1 METISSINP
10 KRILWCCAENSMTL
24 DQLAEETGVSIKS
37 LENLTSGKKG
47 LTFNQLNKVATFFGR
62 GVLFFLEEGE
72 INNGQMHTPEFRTIS
87 NQKPEISVNLKKLI
101 ERTEKHRDIF
111 VGLIE
116 DFDAEDTRVFNP
128 PKLNS
133 IDMKSSTTKVREWL
147 DLGYEDTFE
156 KYRNKIEHKGIIV
169 FRSNGY
175 NGGWQIPKESK
186 VLGFNL
192 YHQIH
197 PLIFVRKHFSESHQ
211 NFTLMHELGHILL
224 HKNSSIDDET
234 DFNSLTGI
242 ESEANKFAGLVLV
255 PDTHLIQ
262 IKDNERPKD
271 VSQYQ
276 KWLKEYSNKWC
287 VSTEV
292 ILRRLLEEGR
302 LPKNNYFEYRQWMR
316 DQSENFISGGVRH
329 YRHRE
334 PKHIFG
340 NEYVRSVIHSLQNGE
355 LTLNKASK
363 YLDGISLKDL
373 HQLETHIADS

>member
-37 LENLTSGKKG
+37 LENLTTGQKG
-47 LTFNQLNKVATFFGR
+47 LTFNQLNKVANYFGK
-62 GVLFFLEEGE
+62 GVLFFIEEGE
-72 INNGQMHTPEFRTIS
+72 ISNEQIHTPEFRTIS
-87 NQKPEISVNLKKLI
+87 NQKPEISLNLKKLI

-111 VGLIE
+111 LGLIE

-128 PKLNS
+128 PKLNP
-133 IDMKSSTTKVREWL
+133 IDMKSSTIKVREWL
-147 DLGYEDTFE
+147 GLEYEDTFE
-156 KYRNKIEHKGIIV
+156 KYRNRLEHNGIIV
-169 FRSNGY
+169 FKSNGY
-175 NGGWQIPKESK
+175 KGCWQIPKQSK

-192 YHQIH
+192 YHQLH
-197 PLIFVRKHFSESHQ
+197 PLIFVRKNFSESHQ

-224 HKNSSIDDET
+224 HKNSSIDDES
-234 DFNSLTGI
+234 DFNSLTGV

-262 IKDNERPKD
+262 IKDHERPND
-271 VSQYQ
+271 VSQYH
-276 KWLKEYSNKWC
+276 KWLKDYSNKWC
-287 VSTEV
+287 VSAEV

-302 LPKNNYFEYRQWMR
+302 LPKNKYFEFRKWMR
-316 DQSENFISGGVRH
+316 DQSENFASGGVRL
-329 YRHRE
+329 YRNRE

-340 NEYVRSVIHSLQNGE
+340 DEYVRSVIHSLQNGE
-355 LTLNKASK
+355 LTLNKASR